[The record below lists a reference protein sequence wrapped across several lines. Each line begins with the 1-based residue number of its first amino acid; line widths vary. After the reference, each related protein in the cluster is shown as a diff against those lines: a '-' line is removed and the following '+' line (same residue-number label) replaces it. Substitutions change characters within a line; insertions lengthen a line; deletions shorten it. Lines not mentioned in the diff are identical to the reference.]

1 VCRAGCFE
9 FGGFMLRSVKEIVG
23 YVLAASDGEI
33 GRCDDFLFDDRDWG
47 VRFMVAKTSKW
58 LPGRKVVVS
67 PAFLDEP
74 DWASRRLPVHLTKQQ
89 IEDSPPLDEH
99 APVSRAYEIEYR
111 RHYSLPPYGVGPG
124 GFGAYPWPAEV
135 VNPVPEP
142 LVGAE
147 AEIQEKKEE
156 HLRSVEEV
164 IGYIVAATDRD
175 IGQVND
181 FIVDDQAWA
190 LRYLVVDTGNWLPGR
205 KVLVATPW
213 LGLIDWAEQ
222 RLHVELD
229 AESIRNGPE
238 FDPTEPVNRR
248 YEIEIHDYYGRPYY
262 W

>member
-1 VCRAGCFE
+1 
-9 FGGFMLRSVKEIVG
+9 MLRSVKEIVG
-23 YVLAASDGEI
+23 YVLGASDGDI
-33 GRCDDFLFDDRDWG
+33 GRCDDFLFDDRDWV
-47 VRFMVAKTSKW
+47 VRFMVAKTAKW

-74 DWASRRLPVHLTKQQ
+74 DWANRRLPVRLTKQQ

-99 APVSRAYEIEYR
+99 APVSRAYEIEYW
-111 RHYSLPPYGVGPG
+111 RHYSQPPYYGAGALPPYGLGPG

-135 VNPVPEP
+135 LNPTPEP
-142 LVGAE
+142 TTTGMEVA
-147 AEIQEKKEE
+147 EKKEE
-156 HLRSVEEV
+156 HLRSVEEML
-164 IGYIVAATDRD
+164 GYGIAAIDRD
-175 IGQVND
+175 IGHVDD

-205 KVLVATPW
+205 KILVATPW
-213 LGLIDWAEQ
+213 LGSIDWAEQ

-248 YEIEIHDYYGRPYY
+248 YEIEIHNYYGRPYY